1 MIVPGALLKDNQIYM
16 HELRLA
22 EAKILVITSLL
33 HIYDEERMHHK
44 IIIKLL
50 TSILSWYSY
59 S

>member
-33 HIYDEERMHHK
+33 YIYNEERMHHK

-50 TSILSWYSY
+50 ILS
-59 S
+59 